1 MTVPFNSRKY
11 ALPKAT
17 KNGGD
22 AVYIND
28 QAAVS
33 AAIVLT
39 NTINFVLPKG
49 TELSFL
55 KFFHTAL
62 AASAMTASV
71 GWAPMSGSANVLMN
85 GASTAPSTN
94 QFRATAAFGTSA
106 TGFECDFIPVTFDD
120 DVLIRITVV
129 ASGVT
134 PAAGTVYCTM
144 GGNQVGTK

>member
-1 MTVPFNSRKY
+1 MTIPFNSRKY
-11 ALPKAT
+11 ALPKAG
-17 KNGGD
+17 KNSGD

-49 TELSFL
+49 TELSIL
-55 KFFHTAL
+55 KFFHTSL
-62 AASAMTASV
+62 AASAMTASI
-71 GWAPMSGSANVLMN
+71 GWAPMAGSGNVVMN

-94 QFRATAAFGTSA
+94 QFRATAAFGVGVA
-106 TGFECDFIPVTFDD
+106 GFECDFIPVTFEE
-120 DVLIRITVV
+120 DVQIRITVV

-134 PAAGTVYCTM
+134 PTAGTVYCTM